1 MKYVMFYELAT
12 DGLSKVQAN
21 FPAHQARLKE
31 FHQNGTL
38 LMAGPYGAPPMG
50 ALAIFTSREAA
61 EAFIAGDP
69 FVTKRGRRQVQ
80 HPRMVRGA
88 GTMSHC
94 LTIVQPD
101 SLQRGICSASFTLR
115 YKKLRSQASHSAG

>member
-69 FVTKRGRRQVQ
+69 FVLNGVVGKYSIQEWSEALA
-80 HPRMVRGA
+80 P
-88 GTMSHC
+88 
-94 LTIVQPD
+94 
-101 SLQRGICSASFTLR
+101 
-115 YKKLRSQASHSAG
+115 